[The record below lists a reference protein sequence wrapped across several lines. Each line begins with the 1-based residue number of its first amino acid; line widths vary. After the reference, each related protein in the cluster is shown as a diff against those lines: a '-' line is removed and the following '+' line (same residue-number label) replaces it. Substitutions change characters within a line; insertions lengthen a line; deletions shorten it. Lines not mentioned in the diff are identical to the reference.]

1 MSWQVSGRSLELCS
15 CKAFCPCWLGPEGEP
30 DQEWCSAIFGF
41 DVEAGSSDGID
52 LAGTKVVF
60 MAHWPA
66 NFFSGNGSARLYID
80 EAASSDQQ
88 RELEAIFSGQKGGL
102 LEGLWGAVLSTWHP
116 AQITKVKI
124 DWGDNPKVK
133 VDGVGEATLKP
144 FQDGAGKSATLSGA
158 AAQVAFQIDSMV
170 LAKGTASSWS
180 DPDLGTWEGDSGTL
194 HSFNWAA

>member
-1 MSWQVSGRSLELCS
+1 MSWQVSGRSMELCS

-30 DQEWCSAIFGF
+30 DQEWCAAIFGF
-41 DVEAGSSDGID
+41 DVEAGNSDGVD

-60 MAHWPA
+60 IAHWPA

-102 LEGLWGAVLSTWHP
+102 LEGLWGAVLKTWHP
-116 AQITKVKI
+116 AQVRKVEI
-124 DWGDNPKVK
+124 EWGDVAKVS
-133 VDGVGEATLKP
+133 VGGVGQASLKP

-158 AAQVAFQIDSMV
+158 AAQAAFQMDSMI
-170 LAKGTASSWS
+170 LANGKDSSWS
-180 DPDLGTWEGDSGTL
+180 DPDLGSWQGDSGTL